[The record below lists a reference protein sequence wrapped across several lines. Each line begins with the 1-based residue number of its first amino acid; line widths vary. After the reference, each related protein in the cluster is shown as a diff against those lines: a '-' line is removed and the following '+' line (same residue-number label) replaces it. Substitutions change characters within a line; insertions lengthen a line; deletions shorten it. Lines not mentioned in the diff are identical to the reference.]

1 MFDIGLGEF
10 IALAVIALIVFGPD
24 RLPKAAAQGGRALR
38 QLREMAANARKE
50 LGDSAGLDTLSEEW
64 KSLQELHPK
73 RIIASALDSPAATPA
88 SSATASNPPASSPPA
103 ASPPVAG
110 AAAADAPTG
119 GAAAADP
126 ATSSPAVP
134 PAPAP
139 GAAAAPAAAP
149 TPPPAAGYDPD
160 AT

>member
-50 LGDSAGLDTLSEEW
+50 LGDSAGLDTITEEW

-73 RIIASALDSPAATPA
+73 RIISSALEAPTEPAAGTGGQTGAAAPGASAGSGSSPSGAPRAASPASQATPPQPPA
-88 SSATASNPPASSPPA
+88 AQNPPAT
-103 ASPPVAG
+103 
-110 AAAADAPTG
+110 TG
-119 GAAAADP
+119 
-126 ATSSPAVP
+126 
-134 PAPAP
+134 
-139 GAAAAPAAAP
+139 
-149 TPPPAAGYDPD
+149 GYDPD

>member
-38 QLREMAANARKE
+38 QLREMATNARKE
-50 LGDSAGLDTLSEEW
+50 LGDSAGLDTITEEW

-73 RIIASALDSPAATPA
+73 RIISSALEAPADAA
-88 SSATASNPPASSPPA
+88 SGSAGTSTASSPGSAPPA
-103 ASPPVAG
+103 KAAGPSGPSAAGQSPP
-110 AAAADAPTG
+110 
-119 GAAAADP
+119 
-126 ATSSPAVP
+126 TSSGTTP
-134 PAPAP
+134 PAP
-139 GAAAAPAAAP
+139 GSG
-149 TPPPAAGYDPD
+149 GYDPD

>member
-50 LGDSAGLDTLSEEW
+50 LGDSAGLDTITEEF

-73 RIIASALDSPAATPA
+73 RIISSALDGPAEPTPSA
-88 SSATASNPPASSPPA
+88 GTKPNASASQSSASNANGQVVPPA
-103 ASPPVAG
+103 AGSPKSAASPSTSAG
-110 AAAADAPTG
+110 APNPT
-119 GAAAADP
+119 
-126 ATSSPAVP
+126 
-134 PAPAP
+134 
-139 GAAAAPAAAP
+139 
-149 TPPPAAGYDPD
+149 TPPSSAPSTAAMPSGYDPD

>member
-38 QLREMAANARKE
+38 QLREMATNARKE
-50 LGDSAGLDTLSEEW
+50 LGDSAGLDTITEEW

-73 RIIASALDSPAATPA
+73 RIISSALDAPAE
-88 SSATASNPPASSPPA
+88 
-103 ASPPVAG
+103 
-110 AAAADAPTG
+110 
-119 GAAAADP
+119 
-126 ATSSPAVP
+126 
-134 PAPAP
+134 PAP
-139 GAAAAPAAAP
+139 GASRPATPAAPAAPAATTAEPASQSPSAATQPAKPAQATGQPGAP
-149 TPPPAAGYDPD
+149 QPSPTSQAAGYDPD

>member
-10 IALAVIALIVFGPD
+10 IALAVVALIVFGPD

-50 LGDSAGLDTLSEEW
+50 LGDSAGLDTITEEL

-73 RIIASALDSPAATPA
+73 RIISSALEGPAEPAPAAGAKPNPPPSSAPSTNSSPHTNASVGTQGSSSAQPANPA
-88 SSATASNPPASSPPA
+88 SQATPQGSAPPPPA
-103 ASPPVAG
+103 ASPG
-110 AAAADAPTG
+110 
-119 GAAAADP
+119 
-126 ATSSPAVP
+126 
-134 PAPAP
+134 
-139 GAAAAPAAAP
+139 
-149 TPPPAAGYDPD
+149 GYDPD

>member
-38 QLREMAANARKE
+38 QLREMATNARKE
-50 LGDSAGLDTLSEEW
+50 LGDSAGLDTITEEW

-73 RIIASALDSPAATPA
+73 RIISSALEAPAEPASGASGPATPV
-88 SSATASNPPASSPPA
+88 TP
-103 ASPPVAG
+103 
-110 AAAADAPTG
+110 
-119 GAAAADP
+119 
-126 ATSSPAVP
+126 
-134 PAPAP
+134 
-139 GAAAAPAAAP
+139 AAPAATTAEAGSQPPSAAAP
-149 TPPPAAGYDPD
+149 SAKPAQAPGQPGATQSSPTSQSAGYDPD

>member
-38 QLREMAANARKE
+38 QLREMATNARKE
-50 LGDSAGLDTLSEEW
+50 LGDSAGLDTITEEW

-73 RIIASALDSPAATPA
+73 RIISSALDAPAEPASGTGSSGPATPQPDGPAAGA
-88 SSATASNPPASSPPA
+88 STKGSAVAPPPQSAKPTPPA
-103 ASPPVAG
+103 AS
-110 AAAADAPTG
+110 
-119 GAAAADP
+119 
-126 ATSSPAVP
+126 
-134 PAPAP
+134 
-139 GAAAAPAAAP
+139 
-149 TPPPAAGYDPD
+149 GYDPD